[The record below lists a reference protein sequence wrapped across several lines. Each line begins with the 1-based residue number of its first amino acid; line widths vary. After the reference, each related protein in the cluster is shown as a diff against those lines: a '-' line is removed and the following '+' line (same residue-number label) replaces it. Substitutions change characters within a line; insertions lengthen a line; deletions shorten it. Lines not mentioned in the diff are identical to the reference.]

1 MGDMEEGANV
11 QRPPL
16 LRGHNYNFWKGRM
29 RAFLK
34 SLGGGV
40 WRSVETGWTEPRK
53 YSDDLTTSRIKPFE
67 EYSRT
72 EVTAAEFNDKALNA
86 IFRAADSTQYKLIS
100 NCDNAKEAWDI
111 LEVTHEGDEE
121 VKTAKYQILMT
132 QYENLRMDEKEKITK
147 FHGRVR
153 DIANQAAR
161 LNEPIPENKL
171 VLKAAEEDEENLP
184 QPNLEESSMEQPDS
198 RSVDAE
204 VRKDTEDDVIPH
216 PVATIPETLYLEH
229 TVTQQ
234 EENMQ
239 SKKKEDLQ
247 SQKEI
252 PEIVDEE
259 PLLACSDVPFE
270 DVQFTTPASKKAMTK
285 RTGSRWSLRQKAKEN
300 QESEGIEEIQTK
312 EVKKKEL
319 KRKEKTTDDQE
330 ESSKKQKTSSP
341 LAKHTIRS
349 QINQRKNAKAEKSP
363 KPGKFS
369 KHLFVSSITSSYMS
383 EIAKKTILLQRS
395 IDVEDFEAKTNLIPV
410 LKKCNLLKSIT
421 LPGSYVR
428 KVIQEFYCNLS
439 EGCNIHTNSSYHKV
453 FVREKT
459 FDLSPTKINQF
470 LNIKPPSSEINVNER
485 QVWTDLTNGERISQ
499 STKSKMPSSILK
511 SSYAILFRVAAY
523 HWLPTTHMNTV
534 PLCIAT
540 LIYKIKHEIPVNL
553 GKIIFD
559 QIMSFASER
568 AKQNSNGL
576 PYPLLIYQMLK
587 SQKLVVADEE
597 EPAPPLLQGGKPKQD
612 ESDDA
617 ATQGEQS
624 EDDEATEE
632 GEDNADAEDDN
643 LANEESDFEAE
654 LHNYASAL
662 LLLGFTTTVTSSSR
676 YARGQPPSKL
686 AELRRS
692 IVVGRR
698 SLVVSALVH

>member
-1 MGDMEEGANV
+1 MVRIKHALPK
-11 QRPPL
+11 R
-16 LRGHNYNFWKGRM
+16 WKGRSALKRELWAKHRWM
-29 RAFLK
+29 RLLASKDAQQTDGHLH
-34 SLGGGV
+34 
-40 WRSVETGWTEPRK
+40 
-53 YSDDLTTSRIKPFE
+53 
-67 EYSRT
+67 
-72 EVTAAEFNDKALNA
+72 
-86 IFRAADSTQYKLIS
+86 TQ
-100 NCDNAKEAWDI
+100 
-111 LEVTHEGDEE
+111 
-121 VKTAKYQILMT
+121 
-132 QYENLRMDEKEKITK
+132 
-147 FHGRVR
+147 
-153 DIANQAAR
+153 
-161 LNEPIPENKL
+161 
-171 VLKAAEEDEENLP
+171 AAEEDEENLP

-204 VRKDTEDDVIPH
+204 VRKDTEDDVILH
-216 PVATIPETLYLEH
+216 PVTTISETLYLEH

-247 SQKEI
+247 SEKEI

-270 DVQFTTPASKKAMTK
+270 YLQFTTPASKKAMAK

-319 KRKEKTTDDQE
+319 KRKEKATDDQE
-330 ESSKKQKTSSP
+330 ESSKKQKTSSSS
-341 LAKHTIRS
+341 AKHIIRS

-369 KHLFVSSITSSYMS
+369 KQLFVSSITSSYMS
-383 EIAKKTILLQRS
+383 EIAKKTILPQRS

-453 FVREKT
+453 FMRGKT

-470 LNIKPPSSEINVNER
+470 LNIKPPSSEFNVNER

-499 STKSKMPSSILK
+499 STKSKVSSSILK
-511 SSYAILFRVAAY
+511 NSYAILFR
-523 HWLPTTHMNTV
+523 
-534 PLCIAT
+534 
-540 LIYKIKHEIPVNL
+540 
-553 GKIIFD
+553 II
-559 QIMSFASER
+559 SFASER

-597 EPAPPLLQGGKPKQD
+597 EPAPPLLQVDLRHFEGRHYNDMATREEQKTAPSILQSNFSKTAFIKGEIQLLQEKIEEYKKLIEEAEIKKKKWAIIISSLDTTPDEVAKSLGGKSKQD

-624 EDDEATEE
+624 EDDEAT
-632 GEDNADAEDDN
+632 
-643 LANEESDFEAE
+643 
-654 LHNYASAL
+654 
-662 LLLGFTTTVTSSSR
+662 
-676 YARGQPPSKL
+676 
-686 AELRRS
+686 
-692 IVVGRR
+692 
-698 SLVVSALVH
+698 

>member
-1 MGDMEEGANV
+1 
-11 QRPPL
+11 
-16 LRGHNYNFWKGRM
+16 
-29 RAFLK
+29 
-34 SLGGGV
+34 
-40 WRSVETGWTEPRK
+40 
-53 YSDDLTTSRIKPFE
+53 
-67 EYSRT
+67 
-72 EVTAAEFNDKALNA
+72 
-86 IFRAADSTQYKLIS
+86 
-100 NCDNAKEAWDI
+100 
-111 LEVTHEGDEE
+111 
-121 VKTAKYQILMT
+121 
-132 QYENLRMDEKEKITK
+132 
-147 FHGRVR
+147 
-153 DIANQAAR
+153 
-161 LNEPIPENKL
+161 
-171 VLKAAEEDEENLP
+171 
-184 QPNLEESSMEQPDS
+184 
-198 RSVDAE
+198 
-204 VRKDTEDDVIPH
+204 
-216 PVATIPETLYLEH
+216 
-229 TVTQQ
+229 
-234 EENMQ
+234 MQ

-247 SQKEI
+247 SEKEI

-341 LAKHTIRS
+341 SAKHTIRS

-383 EIAKKTILLQRS
+383 EIAKKTILPQRS

-421 LPGSYVR
+421 LSGSYVR

-453 FVREKT
+453 FVRGKT
-459 FDLSPTKINQF
+459 FDLSPTKINEF
-470 LNIKPPSSEINVNER
+470 LNIKPPSFEITVNER

-499 STKSKMPSSILK
+499 STKSKVPSSILK

-587 SQKLVVADEE
+587 SEKLVVADEE
-597 EPAPPLLQGGKPKQD
+597 EPAPPLLQVDLRHFEGRHYNDMATREEQKTAPAILQSNFSQTAFIKGEIQLMQEKIEEYKKLIKEAEIKKKKWAIIMSSLDTTPDEVAKSQGGKPKQD

-632 GEDNADAEDDN
+632 GEDNADAKDDN
-643 LANEESDFEAE
+643 LANEDSDFEAE
-654 LHNYASAL
+654 LHK
-662 LLLGFTTTVTSSSR
+662 FDD
-676 YARGQPPSKL
+676 
-686 AELRRS
+686 
-692 IVVGRR
+692 
-698 SLVVSALVH
+698 